1 MFVKGNWHLQFSVT
15 VSIQIDIKWFKKS
28 YKFSCPHS
36 SVHIKST
43 VSSSDK
49 EGDAKSPGVPYR
61 KWKLTTPWMPALM
74 LCIVYMYHAP
84 PLFGGG
90 GRGGI
95 WKKIGNGCIITAS
108 CSLSPRFRSFLWL
121 FYKSFVR
128 INCINALNRLRSFH
142 WESKLNPILFYKR

>member
-36 SVHIKST
+36 SIHIKST

-74 LCIVYMYHAP
+74 LCIVYMYHPP
-84 PLFGGG
+84 PLFGGE
-90 GRGGI
+90 RGHL
-95 WKKIGNGCIITAS
+95 KKKSEMDALLQQAVAYRRDFGHSFDFFTKVLFVSTA
-108 CSLSPRFRSFLWL
+108 
-121 FYKSFVR
+121 
-128 INCINALNRLRSFH
+128 
-142 WESKLNPILFYKR
+142 

>member
-36 SVHIKST
+36 SIHIKST

-74 LCIVYMYHAP
+74 LCIVYMYHPP
-84 PLFGGG
+84 PLFWGGEG
-90 GRGGI
+90 ASE
-95 WKKIGNGCIITAS
+95 KKSEMDALLQQAVAYRRDFGHSFDFFTKVLFVSTA
-108 CSLSPRFRSFLWL
+108 
-121 FYKSFVR
+121 
-128 INCINALNRLRSFH
+128 
-142 WESKLNPILFYKR
+142 

>member
-36 SVHIKST
+36 SIHIKST

-49 EGDAKSPGVPYR
+49 EGYAKSPGVPYR

-84 PLFGGG
+84 PPFWGGEGASEKKSEMDALLQQAVAYRRDFGHSFDYFTKVLFVS
-90 GRGGI
+90 
-95 WKKIGNGCIITAS
+95 TA
-108 CSLSPRFRSFLWL
+108 
-121 FYKSFVR
+121 
-128 INCINALNRLRSFH
+128 
-142 WESKLNPILFYKR
+142 